1 MKLPITYA
9 TTFGIAALSAAASV
23 ASGAEDSTPGEIP
36 EIPSSDNA
44 PPSDTMDSTGTGG
57 TGDSSFMDF
66 GFGEDKDEENTE
78 GTTNEFGFG
87 YPTEEETNSPAADT
101 SMSGC
106 CTKKMSTMGCPA
118 GLNEDI
124 MSVTIET
131 DGGGVGDLCCPPD
144 TTHSGGSSPS
154 CDGFVVEAKTQGAS
168 SSSGSDKDDGYLYD
182 DVNTDSASAIHK
194 LGEVYVVL
202 GLIWTI
208 GAVVM
213 M

>member
-1 MKLPITYA
+1 MKLSFA
-9 TTFGIAALSAAASV
+9 TTFGIATLSAAASV
-23 ASGAEDSTPGEIP
+23 ASGAEDPIPESP

-44 PPSDTMDSTGTGG
+44 PSDTMDSTGG

-66 GFGEDKDEENTE
+66 DFEKDKDEENTE
-78 GTTNEFGFG
+78 GTTNEFGFE
-87 YPTEEETNSPAADT
+87 YPTDEETNSPAADT

-154 CDGFVVEAKTQGAS
+154 CDGFVVEAKTQETS
-168 SSSGSDKDDGYLYD
+168 SSSGTSDKDGYLYD

-208 GAVVM
+208 GSVVM